1 MREENKKEILWHY
14 TDFCAF
20 DGILSNGEIW
30 LGNVRNMNDAE
41 EMLYF
46 IDTVVKDG
54 VKKKLIDSNRV
65 DKFTDLEK
73 IVKNQKQ
80 KRKNNV
86 ALAACF
92 SSYEDEASQWDRYAK
107 NGEGVSIGFNKE
119 LFEKV
124 IDGKPLWIQKVSYEE
139 KEDNNQ
145 FIENLY
151 EYILTGKTIDFGDNI
166 DELFNKIWTC
176 SAAYKHPSFKLE
188 SETRLMTL
196 PNVEENIEYKVFQK
210 HIKKYYI
217 LKIKELCE
225 EKNVKFTD
233 LVEKIII
240 GPKSK
245 QNYNVLRE
253 YLISKGLGELK
264 DRISNSQ
271 CPLQ

>member
-1 MREENKKEILWHY
+1 MIGEKEILWHY
-14 TDFCAF
+14 TDYTAF
-20 DGILSNGEIW
+20 DGILANGEIW

-54 VKKKLIDSNRV
+54 VKKKLIESENV
-65 DKFTDLEK
+65 NKFNELEK
-73 IVKNQKQ
+73 IVNAQKQ
-80 KRKNNV
+80 KRKDKV
-86 ALAACF
+86 TLAACF

-124 IDGKPLWIQKVSYEE
+124 IEGNHLRIQKVSYEE
-139 KEDNNQ
+139 KEENNK
-145 FIENLY
+145 FIDELY
-151 EYILTGKTIDFGDNI
+151 QYLLTGKTISYEDNI
-166 DELFNKIWTC
+166 DELFDKIWTY

-196 PNVEENIEYKVFQK
+196 PNVEENIEFKVFQK

-217 LKIKELCE
+217 FKIKEACE
-225 EKNVKFTD
+225 KKNIKFTD
-233 LVEKIII
+233 LIEKIII

-245 QNYNVLRE
+245 QNYNVLKE
-253 YLISKGLGELK
+253 YLISKGLQDLK
-264 DRISNSQ
+264 DRIENSS